1 MNKIFQS
8 STNTVF
14 VLLSVALVALTFMRI
29 IDAKDFITF
38 VGMAF
43 TAKFL
48 KNKPQV

>member
-1 MNKIFQS
+1 MFKS

-14 VLLSVALVALTFMRI
+14 ILLSTALVVLTFMKI
-29 IDAKDFITF
+29 VDAKDFTTF

-48 KNKPQV
+48 KNKTQV